1 MIDAPTRKN
10 SAFAGAATRCASIA
24 SGPRRE
30 EGGEPLSRRRIAVL
44 GLPALLPLGARA
56 ETHPSKLIRM
66 IVPNAPG
73 GTPEHLASAMVAE
86 TAGWAEVV
94 EDTGFKV
101 D

>member
-10 SAFAGAATRCASIA
+10 GALAGAAARCASIA
-24 SGPRRE
+24 AGPRRE
-30 EGGEPLSRRRIAVL
+30 EGGEPLSRRDIAVL

-56 ETHPSKLIRM
+56 EARPSNPIRM
-66 IVPNAPG
+66 IVPYAPG
-73 GTPEHLASAMVAE
+73 GTSEHLASAMVAE

>member
-1 MIDAPTRKN
+1 MIDATTRKN
-10 SAFAGAATRCASIA
+10 GAFAGAAARCASIA

-56 ETHPSKLIRM
+56 ETYPSKPIRM
-66 IVPNAPG
+66 IVPYAPG